1 MVIKYL
7 NYENL
12 KTLPEEVI
20 ENKEITALHLKRNLF
35 EQIPST
41 ICKLENLIELNLN
54 SNFITDLPYKLE
66 ELVHL
71 EILDLDRNQLKVIP
85 SSVYRLFKLKRLKL
99 FCNQIVYIDDNVRK
113 LKNLEILNIAHN
125 KLQCLPVSLCYCTK
139 LTSLHLAN
147 NNLKYIPKEVL
158 ILKKLSLLEV
168 NHNELIVLPFTLF
181 CIESLK
187 SIDVFD
193 NQLIAIPEFIHLE
206 SLVIYIDNAFTKEH
220 ENVSLL
226 EKRIEKE
233 YGVEILKKSYDVRQ
247 PKSLQEYCCSFVF
260 NHFSSD
266 SLEQLKGI
274 IPKKLFTNSC
284 CPFAQCFY
292 CCTFLFS
299 SAHVV
304 VNTRSFKTTYRWQKE
319 SSRYFSIA
327 LFCSSNCYIL
337 YHK

>member
-20 ENKEITALHLKRNLF
+20 ENQEITALHLKRNLF
-35 EQIPST
+35 EEIPST

-54 SNFITDLPYKLE
+54 SNFITDLPYELE
-66 ELVHL
+66 ELIHL

-85 SSVYRLFKLKRLKL
+85 SSVYRLIKLKRLKL

-125 KLQCLPVSLCYCTK
+125 KLQCIPVNLCCCSK

-158 ILKKLSLLEV
+158 FLKKLSLLEV

-206 SLVIYIDNAFTKEH
+206 SLLIYIDNAFTKED

-233 YGVEILKKSYDVRQ
+233 YSIEILKKFYDVRQ
-247 PKSLQEYCCSFVF
+247 PKSLQEYCCSFIF
-260 NHFSSD
+260 NHFTND

-274 IPKKLFTNSC
+274 IPKKLFTNLR
-284 CPFAQCFY
+284 CPFAQRFY
-292 CCTFLFS
+292 SLLLILL
-299 SAHVV
+299 
-304 VNTRSFKTTYRWQKE
+304 
-319 SSRYFSIA
+319 SIQEV
-327 LFCSSNCYIL
+327 LRQLTGGRKKVLGIFQ
-337 YHK
+337 